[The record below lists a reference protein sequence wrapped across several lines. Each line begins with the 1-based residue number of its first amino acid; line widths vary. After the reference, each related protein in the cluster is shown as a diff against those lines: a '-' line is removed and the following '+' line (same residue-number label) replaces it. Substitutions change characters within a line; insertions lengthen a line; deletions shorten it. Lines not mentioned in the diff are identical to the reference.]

1 MRVYEIPRNMLGRLV
16 LNNSLKHRD
25 SKTSL
30 EKKIYIQFLKQFWFL
45 RTLDKAELFF
55 SVMHCKWY

>member
-55 SVMHCKWY
+55 SVMYCKWY

>member
-1 MRVYEIPRNMLGRLV
+1 MRVYEIPRNMLGPLV